1 MRVDVYNILN
11 EVLEERY
18 CETAGV
24 HASHANSNKQCINN
38 AHFSGITSTRLCKT
52 KVRSGFGT
60 RLTKHS
66 FHKREEERQHKKGAM
81 NVLQSSR
88 CLLLLSILL
97 STDLSAFA
105 GKVLVFP
112 VEGSHWVNMNLLI
125 EDLHSSG
132 HEVTV
137 VRTTSSWY
145 VKEHSPHYKAITVSL
160 PEAMNIEKQ
169 DFFISFLSEMI
180 EIQKHSGSPVAFVQF
195 YWKMLRTLYG
205 MHWQASQLVVEMF
218 ENPVLMKQLY
228 EERYDLALIDP
239 GLPPGVLVA
248 HKLKLPVVYNVKWIT
263 SGEGHSVIA
272 PSPVSYVPAALSQLP
287 NRNRLLEKG

>member
-1 MRVDVYNILN
+1 MKTRGGLADYRSLLLPMPPPAENNKPLESVTSPRRDAHVLLILERGGISCFYSILLESKHN
-11 EVLEERY
+11 VQINLRLGRTDYDVLEERY

-137 VRTTSSWY
+137 VRTTSSC
-145 VKEHSPHYKAITVSL
+145 
-160 PEAMNIEKQ
+160 
-169 DFFISFLSEMI
+169 
-180 EIQKHSGSPVAFVQF
+180 
-195 YWKMLRTLYG
+195 
-205 MHWQASQLVVEMF
+205 
-218 ENPVLMKQLY
+218 
-228 EERYDLALIDP
+228 
-239 GLPPGVLVA
+239 
-248 HKLKLPVVYNVKWIT
+248 
-263 SGEGHSVIA
+263 
-272 PSPVSYVPAALSQLP
+272 
-287 NRNRLLEKG
+287 